1 MCLVCAP
8 QMVNLYMY
16 IQDGRALPQM
26 EEYYEMLLVDLMG
39 SRSQKVHIQTTIMFK
54 ILKL

>member
-39 SRSQKVHIQTTIMFK
+39 SRSQKVHIQQ
-54 ILKL
+54 